1 MLLRQSLT
9 NGILAFRSHG
19 LLNQPRNHVLKF
31 KRKLQIKYGYSNV
44 IVAANYNTFAKTLDK
59 KTSLNDEMVSAL
71 DELKNY
77 LDKVSKD
84 STYQAA
90 AKDEVSDFF
99 ERLRVIMKVKEKNAS
114 PWLKEGIKRFNQI
127 AETVLRTYDTEPLR
141 VCVTGASGQIG
152 YALLFRIASGQMFG
166 PTTPIILHLLELPQ
180 VMPALKGVVMELE
193 DCAFPLLKKVVA
205 TDNPD
210 VAFEGVD
217 WALLVGARPR
227 TKGME
232 RADLLK
238 FNAEIF
244 SAQGKSLNKFAKKEN
259 TRVVVVGNPANTN
272 CLIAARN
279 APAIP
284 PENFS
289 AMTRLDHNRGLAQIA
304 LKTGCH
310 VDDIK
315 HFVVWGNHSTTQYPD
330 VTHTMINGKPAK
342 QVINDD
348 KWIVETFIPTVQQRG
363 AAIIAAR
370 NASSAASAA
379 SALVDHVRDLYVT
392 SGGEWVSMSVHSHG
406 EYGVT
411 PGLYYS
417 YPVVTKHCTYEIVKD
432 LPIDPFSAE
441 RMEKTHQE
449 LLQERDA
456 IASLLPK

>member
-1 MLLRQSLT
+1 M
-9 NGILAFRSHG
+9 
-19 LLNQPRNHVLKF
+19 
-31 KRKLQIKYGYSNV
+31 
-44 IVAANYNTFAKTLDK
+44 
-59 KTSLNDEMVSAL
+59 
-71 DELKNY
+71 
-77 LDKVSKD
+77 
-84 STYQAA
+84 
-90 AKDEVSDFF
+90 
-99 ERLRVIMKVKEKNAS
+99 
-114 PWLKEGIKRFNQI
+114 
-127 AETVLRTYDTEPLR
+127 
-141 VCVTGASGQIG
+141 
-152 YALLFRIASGQMFG
+152 
-166 PTTPIILHLLELPQ
+166 
-180 VMPALKGVVMELE
+180 
-193 DCAFPLLKKVVA
+193 
-205 TDNPD
+205 
-210 VAFEGVD
+210 
-217 WALLVGARPR
+217 
-227 TKGME
+227 
-232 RADLLK
+232 
-238 FNAEIF
+238 
-244 SAQGKSLNKFAKKEN
+244 
-259 TRVVVVGNPANTN
+259 VVVGNPANTN